1 MLTIEGLQRCCKTQQ
16 GKERCVVFAALLAE
30 IMPLWLINTPG
41 RQAMFIA
48 QVLHE
53 SGEFKWL
60 AEIGSNAYLSKYDTG
75 RLALR
80 LGNTPEA
87 DGDGQLYK
95 GRGLIQITGRYNY
108 QQCGHALQL
117 NLLKNPHLLENP
129 RHAVASAVITDY
141 PIGVHLV
148 KGKYAANCCLNG
160 KTKYLGSFDHPQEA
174 YAVYKQFKEK
184 LCKELAKK
192 WYGQIDHR
200 VYDAMMVWT
209 V

>member
-1 MLTIEGLQRCCKTQQ
+1 MLTIEGLQSACKTQQ

-30 IMPLWLINTPG
+30 IMPIWTINTPQ

-53 SGEFKWL
+53 SGEFRYL
-60 AEIGSNAYLSKYDTG
+60 AELGSDKYLSKYDTG
-75 RLALR
+75 KLALR

-129 RHAVASAVITDY
+129 RHAVASACWFWFSKNLNKWADAGSFTSCTKAIN
-141 PIGVHLV
+141 G
-148 KGKYAANCCLNG
+148 GLNG
-160 KTKYLGSFDHPQEA
+160 IEDR
-174 YAVYKQFKEK
+174 KEYWK
-184 LCKELAKK
+184 RTRL
-192 WYGQIDHR
+192 
-200 VYDAMMVWT
+200 MMGIA
-209 V
+209 

>member
-1 MLTIEGLQRCCKTQQ
+1 MLTIDGLQRCCKTQQ
-16 GKERCVVFAALLAE
+16 GKEKSVLFAALLAE
-30 IMPLWLINTPG
+30 IMPLWLINTPE

-60 AEIGSNAYLSKYDTG
+60 AELGGNAYLSKYDTG

-80 LGNTPEA
+80 LGNTPGE

-117 NLLKNPHLLENP
+117 NLLKNL
-129 RHAVASAVITDY
+129 T
-141 PIGVHLV
+141 
-148 KGKYAANCCLNG
+148 C
-160 KTKYLGSFDHPQEA
+160 
-174 YAVYKQFKEK
+174 
-184 LCKELAKK
+184 
-192 WYGQIDHR
+192 
-200 VYDAMMVWT
+200 
-209 V
+209 

>member
-16 GKERCVVFAALLAE
+16 GKEKSVLFAALLAE

-80 LGNTPEA
+80 LGNTPEE

-129 RHAVASAVITDY
+129 RHAVASACWFWKSNNLNRWADVGAITACTKA
-141 PIGVHLV
+141 ING
-148 KGKYAANCCLNG
+148 GLNG
-160 KTKYLGSFDHPQEA
+160 IDDRKQYWALTKLMFGVA
-174 YAVYKQFKEK
+174 
-184 LCKELAKK
+184 
-192 WYGQIDHR
+192 
-200 VYDAMMVWT
+200 
-209 V
+209 